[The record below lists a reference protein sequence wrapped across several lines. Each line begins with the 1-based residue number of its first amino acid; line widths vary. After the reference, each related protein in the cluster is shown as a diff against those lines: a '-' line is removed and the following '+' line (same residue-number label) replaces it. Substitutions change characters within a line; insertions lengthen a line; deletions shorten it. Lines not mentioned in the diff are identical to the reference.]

1 MAAYAT
7 ADATAANCP
16 AQGSGPAEVAMM
28 AAAVLA
34 CVVALA
40 LAVGRV
46 LAYCSQMTPRPGQ
59 TVQPQKQWWSLE
71 E

>member
-1 MAAYAT
+1 
-7 ADATAANCP
+7 
-16 AQGSGPAEVAMM
+16 MM

-46 LAYCSQMTPRPGQ
+46 LAYCSQMTPRPGEH
-59 TVQPQKQWWSLE
+59 VQVKAAWWSLE
-71 E
+71 DD

>member
-1 MAAYAT
+1 MT
-7 ADATAANCP
+7 
-16 AQGSGPAEVAMM
+16 

-46 LAYCSQMTPRPGQ
+46 LAYCGEMEPKPGKH
-59 TVQPQKQWWSLE
+59 VRVDKAWWSLE